1 LLERR
6 ALRGLCDVVH
16 SLLDLG
22 LNVHE
27 MGYSIVVDRHRLEY
41 VADGKQKH
49 QRVTRTP
56 MMKFS

>member
-1 LLERR
+1 
-6 ALRGLCDVVH
+6 
-16 SLLDLG
+16 LLDLG